1 MKILRKIIVFFLSI
15 FLSAFIICLFLS
27 FAIKNVVQEE
37 MFTSVIQETVIPKVL
52 EDVDISEENKQI
64 INNILKEEEVKE
76 LFNDIVDEVI
86 YVFQSDGNQFSQE
99 KIDSVFNYI
108 VENKTVI
115 EGKTGLMIDTS
126 EITNIMNSQEYK
138 DISTQLT
145 KSINETSSQLDS
157 STKMVIKSYGFIIS
171 NKFKGILLLGIGVV
185 LLLIALV
192 QWSLYNWLSTL
203 GKALTSCGFT
213 MIILYFGMNYVLK
226 TILTNA
232 ELNITIDAIKVLYI
246 GIMSIIIGLILI
258 VTRKIIYNLLSKKT
272 ASQEIENNVVS

>member
-37 MFTSVIQETVIPKVL
+37 MFTSVIQETVIPEVL

-115 EGKTGLMIDTS
+115 EGKTGLMIDTN

>member
-37 MFTSVIQETVIPKVL
+37 MFTSVIQETVIPEVL

>member
-37 MFTSVIQETVIPKVL
+37 MFTSVIQETVIPEVL

-203 GKALTSCGFT
+203 GKTLTSCGFT